1 MTDDLAS
8 GATRSAPSRL
18 SASDL
23 TLAYGAARVVHNV
36 SIEVPPSSVTAIVGP
51 NGCGKSTL
59 LRGLARLHAPSQ
71 GTVLLDGRDIHER
84 STKDVARELGILPQ
98 SPVAPGGITVRDLVG
113 RGRTP
118 HLRALRP
125 WGDQDTSAVNDALRA
140 TGLFGLAERAVD
152 SLSGGQ
158 RQRAWIALA
167 LAQQTELLLLD
178 EPTTFLDIAH
188 QYEVLDLL
196 HGLAAEG
203 RTVVVVLHDLAQA
216 ARYAD
221 HLVLMSAGLI
231 LSRGEPGEV
240 LTADRVSAAFGLP
253 VTVVPDP
260 VTGTP
265 LIVPTGTP
273 VGRSYTPAPAS
284 GMKESVHDHEIH

>member
-1 MTDDLAS
+1 MT
-8 GATRSAPSRL
+8 RPAPRDQDAQASRL
-18 SASDL
+18 QAHALS
-23 TLAYGAARVVHNV
+23 LAYGDARVVHSV
-36 SIEVPPSSVTAIVGP
+36 DLDVPPAAITAIVGP

-59 LRGLARLHAPSQ
+59 LRAMARLHPAQ
-71 GTVLLDGRDIHER
+71 HGEVLLDGRSIHSQPTR
-84 STKDVARELGILPQ
+84 DVARELGLLPQ
-98 SPVAPGGITVRDLVG
+98 APTAAGGITVRDLIG
-113 RGRTP
+113 RGRMP

-125 WGDQDTSAVNDALRA
+125 WGPDDAAAVQRALEA
-140 TGLFGLAERAVD
+140 TGLTGLAERPVD

-167 LAQQTELLLLD
+167 LAQETQLLLLD

-196 HGLAAEG
+196 HGLAAQG

-221 HLVLMSAGLI
+221 HLVLMNAGLI
-231 LSRGEPGEV
+231 LARGAASEV
-240 LTADRVSAAFGLP
+240 LTAQRVSAAFGLQ
-253 VTVVPDP
+253 VTVVADP

-265 LIVPTGTP
+265 LIVPTG
-273 VGRSYTPAPAS
+273 APAGRPS
-284 GMKESVHDHEIH
+284 APHARTASHLERKP